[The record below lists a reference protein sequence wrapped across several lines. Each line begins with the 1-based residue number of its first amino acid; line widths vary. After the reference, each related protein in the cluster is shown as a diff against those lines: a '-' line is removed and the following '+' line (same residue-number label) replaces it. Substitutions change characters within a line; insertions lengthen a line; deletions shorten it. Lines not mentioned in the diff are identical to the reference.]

1 MSESKIHSPQKD
13 KDKDA
18 VFDRISD
25 LQDCLLCHILSFL
38 PTKDSIAT
46 GILSNGWKLLW
57 TLVPKLDLD
66 KMEELDLGIEG
77 KSKVWTLPNSVF
89 YCKTL
94 VVLKI
99 RGTIEID
106 PPSSFQ
112 LPSLKIIT
120 LNLRLRLKYGV
131 CELFKLLSGC
141 PVLEDLSFDV
151 EEFKSKIWVPT
162 LILEIR
168 ITNLR

>member
-1 MSESKIHSPQKD
+1 HRTCLQKFSL
-13 KDKDA
+13 KCHFKC
-18 VFDRISD
+18 
-25 LQDCLLCHILSFL
+25 DCFHGLLDN
-38 PTKDSIAT
+38 KWIANVT
-46 GILSNGWKLLW
+46 SRK
-57 TLVPKLDLD
+57 V
-66 KMEELDLGIEG
+66 EELDLGIEG

-141 PVLEDLSFDV
+141 PVLEDLSFDTDGMGNGMQIGYSS
-151 EEFKSKIWVPT
+151 FLQPS
-162 LILEIR
+162 
-168 ITNLR
+168 ITSNS